1 MGRTHKRILI
11 SSLVFLL
18 IIGIGLAFW
27 SFSVGNRNRI
37 MFQNEEYLAELTSQR
52 ASSINSMMDE
62 NVHFIQVT
70 ANLYGESL
78 SSPEADVSLIRRY
91 EDSTAFEMLR
101 FIDMNGD
108 NYTSQG
114 VAANLSDRDY
124 FQAGTRGESGVTY
137 VSQSRV
143 TGQKQ
148 IGFYAPVYYGGE
160 IVGVMVGFYG
170 EDYIQRMLGYRL
182 FGYDGEGWLCM
193 SDGTVIGSTFEKDPE
208 NFLEFLTSAQRCTEG
223 EAATIAQ
230 ALSEANSVSFT
241 YFENGQ
247 VATAYIEPLLE
258 DGWMLIRS
266 FPPAASAGI
275 LSKANREGSKLLLTL
290 IALFALFIS
299 ALVVFFLTE
308 RRRAK
313 AANKKANDISV
324 GVVNI
329 FEKFAVLDLVS
340 EEWVYIEGTPD
351 DKQLPNAGKF
361 EEFYTSFLS
370 RVPDEGQKKEVEA
383 FIQPRHLANAL
394 KSTNTASIRVHAP
407 YKGADLWYTY
417 NFIVIERDEEKNP
430 LRLLVVR
437 QDATSLHD
445 KEEQDRRKLRD
456 ALDAAER
463 ASQAKTEFLF
473 NMSHDIRTPMNA
485 IMGYTD
491 IARAHSDDK
500 KLVDD
505 SLSKIK
511 TSSEH
516 LLSLIN
522 DVLDMSRIE
531 SGKLELHDEDF
542 SIVESVQKL
551 QDIIRP
557 QAARKNQTVNLYIS
571 IEHPMIHA
579 DPLRLNQVLINIL
592 SNAVKYTKDGG
603 HIELFADELA
613 CDEPNKA
620 LYQFRIK
627 DNGIGMSEEYLPHLF
642 ENFSREYNSTISRV
656 QGTGLGMAIAK
667 QLVDR
672 MGGTIN
678 VVSKLNEGSEFT
690 VFIPAPYLELE
701 ASASPVLEAQYSPED
716 MKGLRILLAEDNM
729 INAEIAK
736 MMLSEGG
743 FEVVHVENGKL
754 AVEVFEADTDG
765 FDAVL
770 MDVQMPVMD
779 GYEATRGIRQFEAA
793 RNRLPIP
800 IIAMTANT
808 FADDK
813 KNALDAGMNA
823 HIGKPYQ
830 QDEMIRTV
838 AAYAMQHHFAKQPI
852 K

>member
-1 MGRTHKRILI
+1 MRRT
-11 SSLVFLL
+11 
-18 IIGIGLAFW
+18 
-27 SFSVGNRNRI
+27 
-37 MFQNEEYLAELTSQR
+37 R
-52 ASSINSMMDE
+52 APIC
-62 NVHFIQVT
+62 
-70 ANLYGESL
+70 G
-78 SSPEADVSLIRRY
+78 
-91 EDSTAFEMLR
+91 
-101 FIDMNGD
+101 
-108 NYTSQG
+108 
-114 VAANLSDRDY
+114 
-124 FQAGTRGESGVTY
+124 
-137 VSQSRV
+137 
-143 TGQKQ
+143 
-148 IGFYAPVYYGGE
+148 
-160 IVGVMVGFYG
+160 
-170 EDYIQRMLGYRL
+170 
-182 FGYDGEGWLCM
+182 
-193 SDGTVIGSTFEKDPE
+193 
-208 NFLEFLTSAQRCTEG
+208 
-223 EAATIAQ
+223 
-230 ALSEANSVSFT
+230 
-241 YFENGQ
+241 
-247 VATAYIEPLLE
+247 
-258 DGWMLIRS
+258 
-266 FPPAASAGI
+266 
-275 LSKANREGSKLLLTL
+275 
-290 IALFALFIS
+290 
-299 ALVVFFLTE
+299 
-308 RRRAK
+308 
-313 AANKKANDISV
+313 
-324 GVVNI
+324 
-329 FEKFAVLDLVS
+329 
-340 EEWVYIEGTPD
+340 
-351 DKQLPNAGKF
+351 
-361 EEFYTSFLS
+361 
-370 RVPDEGQKKEVEA
+370 
-383 FIQPRHLANAL
+383 
-394 KSTNTASIRVHAP
+394 
-407 YKGADLWYTY
+407 TY

-557 QAARKNQTVNLYIS
+557 QAARKNQTVNLYIN